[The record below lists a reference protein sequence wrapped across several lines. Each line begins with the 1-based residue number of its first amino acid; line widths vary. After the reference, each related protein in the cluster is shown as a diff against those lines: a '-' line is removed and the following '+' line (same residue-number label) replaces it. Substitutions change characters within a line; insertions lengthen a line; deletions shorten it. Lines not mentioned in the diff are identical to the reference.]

1 MDRVSAGVPANL
13 DDLSYDNAVPYGD
26 RGLADAVY
34 MSGMSLTTVGHG
46 DVVGPLQ

>member
-1 MDRVSAGVPANL
+1 MDRGALGFLPNL
-13 DDLSYDNAVPYGD
+13 DDLSYDNVVPYGD